1 WPCSSRRGPQPR
13 STGRPPRWEASRRR
27 DENRGNNTRAW
38 HRGAGLHAPV
48 DPGSERLAL
57 GVPGAARG
65 PRLLPRGLEPGL
77 FGSVG
82 ALSGVAAGIPAAG
95 RRARRHLG
103 RRDLVASCFCE
114 RPESPLPTACRFR
127 AEGRSLTQ
135 VPGLPLL
142 RRDERAGAVCHR
154 LRRDRPLE
162 LRVAGRG
169 QPRRRRDPSGA
180 RGAAKRRCPMT
191 RTEWSPE
198 LALPISEERDHI
210 DGLPDALVTLVE
222 YGDYECPYCGAAY
235 PIVKEVQARM
245 GDELR
250 FVFRNFP
257 ITTSHPHAEHAAEAA
272 EAAAAQGRF
281 WEMHDYLYEHQRGLT
296 DQDLHQYAEEL
307 GLDVDRFDSE
317 LAEHVHGPRVR
328 EDFMSG
334 VRSGV
339 NGTPTFYINGRR
351 HDDSY
356 DAQTL
361 TAA

>member
-1 WPCSSRRGPQPR
+1 
-13 STGRPPRWEASRRR
+13 
-27 DENRGNNTRAW
+27 
-38 HRGAGLHAPV
+38 
-48 DPGSERLAL
+48 
-57 GVPGAARG
+57 
-65 PRLLPRGLEPGL
+65 
-77 FGSVG
+77 
-82 ALSGVAAGIPAAG
+82 
-95 RRARRHLG
+95 
-103 RRDLVASCFCE
+103 
-114 RPESPLPTACRFR
+114 
-127 AEGRSLTQ
+127 
-135 VPGLPLL
+135 
-142 RRDERAGAVCHR
+142 
-154 LRRDRPLE
+154 
-162 LRVAGRG
+162 
-169 QPRRRRDPSGA
+169 
-180 RGAAKRRCPMT
+180 MT

-281 WEMHDYLYEHQRGLT
+281 WEMHDYLYEHQRRLT

-317 LAEHVHGPRVR
+317 LAKHVHGPRVR

-361 TAA
+361 TAALEQAISRA